1 MEPNVA
7 RAARWVVGVAL
18 GLGVVSLLYYFEWRA
33 LMTSALLLTCV
44 LLVTAI
50 LMQSS
55 KGGGLAALGGLGDQ
69 SPFGARSVGPLRNV
83 TYCLAAFFV
92 VIIILLGRLH
102 GIASTAAA
110 TRAAQPRTPAKQAPA
125 PVKPPPTPADKAPDT
140 PAEKAPAPSGEA
152 PKTP

>member
-7 RAARWVVGVAL
+7 RIVRWVVGCAIA
-18 GLGVVSLLYYFEWRA
+18 LGVVVLLYYFELRA
-33 LMTSALLLTCV
+33 LLTSVLMLTCV

-69 SPFGARSVGPLRNV
+69 SPFGARSAGPLRNV
-83 TYCLAAFFV
+83 TYVLAGLFAA
-92 VIIILLGRLH
+92 IIILLGRLH
-102 GIASTAAA
+102 SVAPTAAA
-110 TRAAQPRTPAKQAPA
+110 SRSAQPRMPAQQAPA
-125 PVKPPPTPADKAPDT
+125 PAKSPLKPAEK
-140 PAEKAPAPSGEA
+140 PAEKAPAPASEA